1 MPDDA
6 LPMASPSLSIP
17 SRTEVTSEALTLL
30 LEGSLPRLVLLLVWL
45 GYADYARQLLA
56 LQATLLGAL
65 MSPRKR
71 RSA

>member
-1 MPDDA
+1 MPDEA
-6 LPMASPSLSIP
+6 LSSVSSSGAP
-17 SRTEVTSEALTLL
+17 SRVEVVSEALTLL

-56 LQATLLGAL
+56 LQASLLGVL

>member
-6 LPMASPSLSIP
+6 LPMTSPSSSVP
-17 SRTEVTSEALTLL
+17 SRTEVVSEALTLL

-65 MSPRKR
+65 MSSRKR
-71 RSA
+71 RSV